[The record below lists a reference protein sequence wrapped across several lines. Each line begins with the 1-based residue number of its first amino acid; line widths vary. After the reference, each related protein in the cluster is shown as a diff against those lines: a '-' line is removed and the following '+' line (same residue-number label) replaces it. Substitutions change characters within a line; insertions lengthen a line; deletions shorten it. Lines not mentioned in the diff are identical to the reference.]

1 MGYLRG
7 GRRPPRG
14 PFRYPLLV
22 MTTPADAT
30 TAPTAAAQ
38 AAGRAAATQPIT
50 LGVVGL
56 GYWGPN
62 LVRNFAR
69 IDGAR
74 LKYCCDLDEDRLA
87 RVTSTYPAVTATRRY
102 EDLLE
107 DPAVEAVVVATSVPT
122 HRELAAAAL
131 AAGKHVFVEKP
142 LALTAAEAEELV
154 AAAAERAL
162 TLMVG
167 HLLVYHP
174 AVTRIRQIID
184 ADGLGDLRYIYSQRL
199 NLGKVRSEENALW
212 SLAPHDISIVLYFMG
227 AEPDEVVCRGGDFVQ
242 PGIEDVAFCT
252 LHFPDGRL
260 AHLHV
265 SWLDPHK
272 TRKFTLV
279 GSKKMLV
286 FDDMAASEKIWI
298 YDKGVE
304 PVESMPYG
312 KDLTLRFG
320 DITIPNV
327 PLSEPLAIECRH
339 FVDCVREGLTPL
351 SDGRAGLAVVKVLE
365 AADASL
371 AAGGS
376 PVKV

>member
-1 MGYLRG
+1 MATEAGPS
-7 GRRPPRG
+7 RPSEP
-14 PFRYPLLV
+14 V
-22 MTTPADAT
+22 
-30 TAPTAAAQ
+30 
-38 AAGRAAATQPIT
+38 T

-69 IDGAR
+69 MDGAR
-74 LKYCCDLDEDRLA
+74 LKYCCDLDMARLA
-87 RVTSTYPAVTATRRY
+87 RVAKTYPSVTTTQRV
-102 EDLLE
+102 DDIMQ
-107 DPAVEAVVVATSVPT
+107 DPQVQAVVVATSVPT
-122 HRELAAAAL
+122 HREVAIKAL
-131 AAGKHVFVEKP
+131 EAGKHVFVEKP
-142 LALTAAEAEELV
+142 LALTREEAEELV
-154 AAAAERAL
+154 ALADQRNL

-174 AVTRIRQIID
+174 AVTRIKEIIG
-184 ADGLGDLRYIYSQRL
+184 AGDLGEVRYIYSQRL

-212 SLAPHDISIVLYFMG
+212 SLAPHDISIMLYFMD
-227 AEPDEVVCRGGDFVQ
+227 AEPDEVVCRGGAFVQ
-242 PGIEDVAFCT
+242 PGIEDVVFCT

-260 AHLHV
+260 GHLHV

-272 TRKFTLV
+272 VRKFTLV

-304 PVESMPYG
+304 PAESMPYG

-327 PLSEPLAIECRH
+327 PLSEPLAIECGH
-339 FVDCVREGLTPL
+339 FLQCVQEGKRPLT
-351 SDGRAGLAVVKVLE
+351 DGRAGLAVVKVLQ
-365 AADASL
+365 AAEASL
-371 AAGGS
+371 AQSGA
-376 PVKV
+376 PMQV